1 MLFICL
7 KHKSDSFWQPVSLL
21 CTALLEP
28 ALLPYIV
35 TSSFIISEMLA
46 LTSSWLTWGDNNQA
60 KQTEG
65 DSIAHLLSCNI
76 YITKFESF
84 IVYFSLADNPECQKH
99 HSISVVKN
107 IEYWC

>member
-7 KHKSDSFWQPVSLL
+7 KRKSDSFWQPLSLL
-21 CTALLEP
+21 CTTLLEH

-46 LTSSWLTWGDNNQA
+46 LTFSWLTWGDNNQD
-60 KQTEG
+60 KQSKG
-65 DSIAHLLSCNI
+65 DSIAHLLLYNI

-84 IVYFSLADNPECQKH
+84 IVQFLHQIIQTVR
-99 HSISVVKN
+99 SITV
-107 IEYWC
+107 YQY